1 MNLKYNR
8 RYHPAF
14 AVGYVTVFA
23 CLVFIAILAMTGIV
37 PVALQ
42 PPLMI
47 SVLITII
54 LGGIIGLAGF
64 FKSWDKQAYPIMI
77 IVLVIPLVTIFI
89 LYILQG

>member
-1 MNLKYNR
+1 LKYNR

-23 CLVFIAILAMTGIV
+23 CLVFISILAMTGIV

-47 SVLITII
+47 SILITVIM
-54 LGGIIGLAGF
+54 GGVIGLAGF
-64 FKSWDKQAYPIMI
+64 FKSYNRQAYP
-77 IVLVIPLVTIFI
+77 VLVGTLLISLIVFVIWVLTR
-89 LYILQG
+89 